1 MAKVQVSCPRCRQ
14 PLVAEIEQL
23 FDVGQDPQAKQRF
36 LSGQSNVIDCK
47 KCGYQGPLSVP
58 LVYHDPDKELL
69 LTYFPAELGLPVN
82 EQERLV
88 GPFIKQVVD
97 KLPPEKRKG
106 YLLRPQG
113 MLTLQTMLDR
123 VLEGEGITR
132 DQIEKSQKRL
142 NLIQRLISTSSKE
155 IRAEIV
161 QQEESLVDEAFFTM
175 ISRLVEASLS
185 NGDQNSARALAGL
198 QQEIL
203 PLTEVGRRLKAES
216 DEVQAA
222 VKELQEA
229 GQKGLT
235 RDILLD
241 VILKNRDKP
250 AIVNALASMT
260 RQGMDYEFFNLLTKR
275 IDQAAEDEKPGL
287 AQLRDRLLALVQQ
300 MDKQVQE
307 QMSQAKQLLEEILRA
322 PNVEHA
328 ATEHLQE
335 MDEFFAE
342 VLRNELQEARK
353 KGDYDRSG
361 RIQALFEVIQKASAP
376 PPEYEFIEQL
386 ISLESEAERRDLLE
400 KNADQLTPELLQMM
414 SGLATQMET
423 EGQAEIA
430 GRLQD
435 VYRIAL
441 RFSMERKMKQQ

>member
-23 FDVGQDPQAKQRF
+23 FDVGQDPEAKQRF
-36 LSGQSNVIDCK
+36 LSGQSNSIDCK

-88 GPFIKQVVD
+88 GPFIKQVMD
-97 KLPPEKRKG
+97 KLPAEKRKG

-142 NLIQRLISTSSKE
+142 NLIQRLLSASSAE
-155 IRAEIV
+155 VRVEIV
-161 QQEESLVDEAFFTM
+161 HQEESLVDESFFTM

-185 NGDQNSARALAGL
+185 SGDQNSARALAAL

-216 DEVQAA
+216 DEVQAV

-229 GQKGLT
+229 GKKGLT
-235 RDILLD
+235 REILLE
-241 VILKNRDKP
+241 VILKNREKP
-250 AIVNALASMT
+250 AVVNALVSMT
-260 RQGMDYEFFNLLTKR
+260 RQGMDYEFFSLLTKR
-275 IDQAAEDEKPGL
+275 IDQAEEAEKAGL
-287 AQLRDRLLALVQQ
+287 TQLRDRMLAQVQQ
-300 MDKQVQE
+300 LDKQVQE
-307 QMSQAKQLLEEILRA
+307 QMTQSKKLLEEILRA
-322 PNVEHA
+322 PNVEQA
-328 ATEHLQE
+328 ATEHIQE

-342 VLRNELQEARK
+342 VLRSELQDARK

-361 RIQALFEVIQKASAP
+361 RIQALIEVIQKASAP

-386 ISLESEAERRDLLE
+386 ISLESEAEQRDLLE

-414 SGLATQMET
+414 SGLSTQMET

-430 GRLQD
+430 GRLND
-435 VYRIAL
+435 IYKLAL
-441 RFSMERKMKQQ
+441 RFSMERKMKQ

>member
-36 LSGQSNVIDCK
+36 LNGQSNMIDCK

-97 KLPPEKRKG
+97 KLPAEKRKG

-142 NLIQRLISTSSKE
+142 NLIQRLLSASSSE

-161 QQEESLVDEAFFTM
+161 HQEESLVDEAFFSM

-241 VILKNRDKP
+241 VILKNREKP
-250 AIVNALASMT
+250 AVVNALASMT
-260 RQGMDYEFFNLLTKR
+260 RQGMDYEFFNLLSKR
-275 IDQAAEDEKPGL
+275 IDQAAEADKTSL
-287 AQLRDRLLALVQQ
+287 TQLRDRLLALVQQ

-307 QMSQAKQLLEEILRA
+307 QMTQAKKLLEEILHA
-322 PNVEHA
+322 PNVEQA
-328 ATEHLQE
+328 AGEHLQE
-335 MDEFFAE
+335 MDEIFAE
-342 VLRNELQEARK
+342 VLRNELSEARK

-361 RIQALFEVIQKASAP
+361 RIQALVEVIQKASAP

-386 ISLESEAERRDLLE
+386 IGLESEAERRELLE

-414 SGLATQMET
+414 SGLASQMET

-435 VYRIAL
+435 VYKLAL
-441 RFSMERKMKQQ
+441 RFSMERKMKQ